1 LAPAPGWP
9 KARESGGLIMSNLSS
24 HSTGIRSCVASTDR
38 AGRSATST
46 SARLCFIVEDRYQN
60 DTMPGTVIDALRGR
74 GHEVDVLHPH
84 AMLASLSRLDPIDGD
99 GYDGYVLKT
108 VSSGPGLSIL
118 EAAGAAGGVTVNDY
132 RSIRLAR
139 DKAVAASLARAAGLP
154 FPKTYFAARSALL
167 AQLPSDKYPL
177 VVKPNNGSSCEQI
190 FRIENAAQL
199 EDLDVDD
206 DRFLLVQPYLPNPGY
221 DIKLYS
227 IGDDVFAAVRRSP
240 LHPGASVVEQLIP
253 VSAEWR
259 ALAMRIGRVFGLDLF
274 GLDIIDTPQGWM
286 ILDVNDFPSFGQ
298 VPHAAERIADTIL
311 RVTRRNTHTA
321 PKRVST
327 ALHRKVILDVSA

>member
-1 LAPAPGWP
+1 
-9 KARESGGLIMSNLSS
+9 MSNFGR
-24 HSTGIRSCVASTDR
+24 HSTGIRGSLSSADRTGSSAASTP
-38 AGRSATST
+38 
-46 SARLCFIVEDRYQN
+46 ARLCFIVEDRYQHN
-60 DTMPGTVIDALRGR
+60 TMPGTVIDALTAR

-167 AQLPSDKYPL
+167 QQLPFNKYPL
-177 VVKPNNGSSCEQI
+177 VVKPNSGSSCEQI
-190 FRIENAAQL
+190 FRVENATQL
-199 EDLDVDD
+199 ENLDVDD
-206 DRFLLVQPYLPNPGY
+206 DVFLLAQPYLPNPGY
-221 DIKLYS
+221 DIKLYNT
-227 IGDDVFAAVRRSP
+227 GTDVFAVMRKSP
-240 LHPGASVVEQLIP
+240 LHPGAAVVEQLVP
-253 VSAEWR
+253 VTAEWR
-259 ALAMRIGRVFGLDLF
+259 ALAVRVGRVFGLDIY
-274 GLDIIDTPQGWM
+274 GLDIIDTPHGWM
-286 ILDVNDFPSFGQ
+286 ILDINDFPSFGQ
-298 VPHAAERIADTIL
+298 VPHAAQRIADTIL
-311 RVTRRNTHTA
+311 RVTRRNTEAA

-327 ALHRKVILDVSA
+327 ALHRKIILEVSA

>member
-1 LAPAPGWP
+1 
-9 KARESGGLIMSNLSS
+9 
-24 HSTGIRSCVASTDR
+24 
-38 AGRSATST
+38 
-46 SARLCFIVEDRYQN
+46 
-60 DTMPGTVIDALRGR
+60 
-74 GHEVDVLHPH
+74 
-84 AMLASLSRLDPIDGD
+84 
-99 GYDGYVLKT
+99 

-167 AQLPSDKYPL
+167 AQLPFDKYPL

-199 EDLDVDD
+199 ENLDVDD

-227 IGDDVFAAVRRSP
+227 TGDDVFAAVRRSP

-259 ALAMRIGRVFGLDLF
+259 ALAMRVGRVFGLDIF

-311 RVTRRNTHTA
+311 RVTRRNTQTA

-327 ALHRKVILDVSA
+327 ALHRKVILEVPA